1 MTSSTLETSRTV
13 LNWPTLRSHASAA
26 VIAVALHA
34 GLAWVLV
41 GLSDDQPLTI
51 EVAQAPTLLKTQLIQ
66 LPPPAPVV
74 QAPVPPPVEVPPE
87 PAPVPEL
94 VVERQALEQAD
105 LAFKRAEQER
115 EEEAL
120 RKQQQEQAERK
131 RKQQEELA
139 QARERQR
146 LEEQQQAQQREE
158 AQRQEALIAQ
168 RAEADRQAAAEA
180 AANARAQAQAQ
191 AEAEAASRQYLPI
204 AKEAPAYPQR
214 ALDRNIEG
222 ECTVSYT
229 VNPKGRVEDPQVLDD
244 CHPLFKTPSLAAAKR
259 FRYQP
264 RIVNGQAVAVR
275 DVKNTFSYRI
285 E

>member
-1 MTSSTLETSRTV
+1 MTSLTLETSRPV
-13 LNWPTLRSHASAA
+13 LNWPALRSHASAA
-26 VIAVALHA
+26 AIAVALHA

-41 GLSDDQPLTI
+41 GLSDDQPATL
-51 EVAQAPTLLKTQLIQ
+51 EVAVAPTLLKTQLIQ

-74 QAPVPPPVEVPPE
+74 EVPAPVPPPVQVPPE
-87 PAPVPEL
+87 PVPLPEP

-105 LAFKRAEQER
+105 LALKRAERER

-120 RKQQQEQAERK
+120 RKRQQEQAERK

-146 LEEQQQAQQREE
+146 LEEQQQAERREE
-158 AQRQEALIAQ
+158 AQRQEALAAQ
-168 RAEADRQAAAEA
+168 RAEADRQAAAAA
-180 AANARAQAQAQ
+180 AANARAQAQA
-191 AEAEAASRQYLPI
+191 EAASRQYLPI
-204 AKEAPAYPQR
+204 VKEAPSYPQR
-214 ALDRNIEG
+214 ALDRNLQG

-229 VNPKGRVEDPQVLDD
+229 VNPNGRVENPQALED

-264 RIVNGQAVAVR
+264 RVVNGQAVAVR

>member
-1 MTSSTLETSRTV
+1 MTSLTLETSRPA
-13 LNWPTLRSHASAA
+13 LNWPALRSHASAA

-41 GLSDDQPLTI
+41 GLSDDQPIAL
-51 EVAQAPTLLKTQLIQ
+51 EVAQAPTMLKTQLIQ

-74 QAPVPPPVEVPPE
+74 EAPAPVPPPVPVQPE
-87 PAPVPEL
+87 PAPVPEP
-94 VVERQALEQAD
+94 VVERQAPEQAD
-105 LAFKRAEQER
+105 LAFKRAEQAR

-120 RKQQQEQAERK
+120 RKRQQEQAERK

-146 LEEQQQAQQREE
+146 QEEQQAQQREE
-158 AQRQEALIAQ
+158 AQRQEALVAQ
-168 RAEADRQAAAEA
+168 RAEADRQAAATA
-180 AANARAQAQAQ
+180 AANARAQ

-204 AKEAPAYPQR
+204 AKEAPSYPQR
-214 ALDRNIEG
+214 ALDRNIQG

-229 VNPKGRVEDPQVLDD
+229 VGPNGRVENPQVLED

-264 RIVNGQAVAVR
+264 RVVNGQAVAVR
-275 DVKNTFSYRI
+275 DVKNTFTYRI

>member
-1 MTSSTLETSRTV
+1 MTLDASAPVINWTV
-13 LNWPTLRSHASAA
+13 LRSHASAA
-26 VIAVALHA
+26 VVAVALHA

-41 GLSDDQPLTI
+41 GLSDDQPPML

-66 LPPPAPVV
+66 LSPPAPVV
-74 QAPVPPPVEVPPE
+74 PAPAPAPVPPQVDVPLE
-87 PAPVPEL
+87 PAPVPEPVL
-94 VVERQALEQAD
+94 EPPALEQAD
-105 LAFKRAEQER
+105 LALKRAERER
-115 EEEAL
+115 EEEAQ
-120 RKQQQEQAERK
+120 RKREQAQLERK

-139 QARERQR
+139 QTRERQR
-146 LEEQQQAQQREE
+146 QEELQAKQREE
-158 AQRQEALIAQ
+158 AQRQEMLAAQ
-168 RAEADRQAAAEA
+168 RAEADRQAAA
-180 AANARAQAQAQ
+180 AANARAQ

-229 VNPKGRVEDPQVLDD
+229 VNPTGRVENPQVLDD
-244 CHPLFKTPSLAAAKR
+244 CHPLFKSPSLAAAKR

-264 RIVNGQAVAVR
+264 RVVNGQAVAVR